1 MSFTELKRTILQLT
15 PRQRREVFDLLSS
28 VSATTHRA
36 NKPSLVAKRSDRAEL
51 RRLKRVLPGIEEFVV
66 PCDK

>member
-15 PRQRREVFDLLSS
+15 PRQQREVWDLLSS
-28 VSATTHRA
+28 VSTTTHSA
-36 NKPSLVAKRSDRAEL
+36 TKPTLVAKRADHAEV
-51 RRLKRVLPGIEEFVV
+51 RRLKRILPGIEEFVV